1 MHNVK
6 YISLY
11 IKCDGFAYPYR
22 VFYKYNEQNVCYNNT
37 FENIDSANHFLKE
50 LYEKVEPGFLH
61 YNYTMPEYNA
71 KSKDAYFFNRG
82 NDSIKNAYEYDG
94 LAKPVY
100 NLRPLK
106 KAYRELF
113 GSRLK
118 LPSEHNNQQVKNNAL
133 LIGVMFILVS
143 SLGIL
148 SYEFYKQQKMLKDAD
163 AKLKQMQE
171 YEKYLENKIR
181 ELEASKTINMMDT
194 IKQNKR

>member
-1 MHNVK
+1 MDKVK

-61 YNYTMPEYNA
+61 YNYTMPKYDS

-100 NLRPLK
+100 NMRPLK
-106 KAYRELF
+106 KAYKELV
-113 GSRLK
+113 GKSLK
-118 LPSEHNNQQVKNNAL
+118 SPKMKNNEQLKEFFTCAG
-133 LIGVMFILVS
+133 IISAVLVPAFAFV
-143 SLGIL
+143 
-148 SYEFYKQQKMLKDAD
+148 SYEYVKTQKMLKYID
-163 AKLKQMQE
+163 AK
-171 YEKYLENKIR
+171 EKNIKEMEKKVQ
-181 ELEASKTINMMDT
+181 ELESKTINMMDT
-194 IKQNKR
+194 LKQNSR